1 MEDEH
6 WRNEMALR
14 FPGRLIVAADVRER
28 RVVTGGWTQTSNHDV
43 IDFVES
49 LRGLPLGGVLVTAVH
64 LEGRLEGTDLALM
77 EATAN
82 ASAWPVFASGGIT
95 SADELRALE
104 HRGLA
109 GAVLGLALYTGVLD
123 APRIAEEFGA

>member
-1 MEDEH
+1 
-6 WRNEMALR
+6 
-14 FPGRLIVAADVRER
+14 
-28 RVVTGGWTQTSNHDV
+28 
-43 IDFVES
+43 
-49 LRGLPLGGVLVTAVH
+49 
-64 LEGRLEGTDLALM
+64 M
-77 EATAN
+77 EATAD
-82 ASAWPVFASGGIT
+82 ASEWPVFASGVIT